1 MFSFSKLINDKQSR
15 VPAVAWRLR
24 IWMQWL
30 RLLWRHG
37 FNPQP
42 GKVRYK
48 ILHCCNCSLDSTHGL
63 VTYICHGWSHKRKT
77 KTKKQ
82 CIWPQSS
89 PELGSNMV
97 WFIPIML
104 CGKYANLHPLT
115 NEQMEATS
123 GSLITQE
130 EQAESMLQ
138 LENVSSCSGY
148 SAAPNYCKDKI

>member
-1 MFSFSKLINDKQSR
+1 
-15 VPAVAWRLR
+15 
-24 IWMQWL
+24 
-30 RLLWRHG
+30 
-37 FNPQP
+37 
-42 GKVRYK
+42 
-48 ILHCCNCSLDSTHGL
+48 
-63 VTYICHGWSHKRKT
+63 
-77 KTKKQ
+77 
-82 CIWPQSS
+82 
-89 PELGSNMV
+89 
-97 WFIPIML
+97 ML